1 MKRLYS
7 SALTLCT
14 FLSISAQEVV
24 WQKDIKSS
32 TQDFLSQM
40 TTTIDQQYLITGS
53 SIPSRTSGTTPSTG
67 SGTALSRASGIS
79 SLSKAGSTL
88 PFGSAQGKLAQ
99 GPQNNG
105 YDFHLVKLNQQG
117 EEVWEKYFSGQNHDF
132 LSATVNTQEGGF
144 LLAGTTF
151 SGKGLDKKE
160 DSKGGS
166 DIWLIRIN
174 EFGDELWQKT
184 IGGAS
189 DEEARAVIQTTDM
202 GFFVAGNVAFGSLPF
217 DSAQGTEQGSL
228 REPQGT
234 SGTQGT
240 RGYGSKDVLVVR
252 LDKNGKELSQL
263 VLGGKGLDEVEK
275 MIPTKDGGALLGVY
289 SRSNAVEGSG
299 MPDSGSKAI
308 SQKPKASGNYGE
320 GDYWIIKLSKDG
332 KMEWEKN
339 FGGTGDDHL
348 RTLAL
353 TSTGYLIGGESRSER
368 SGNKAVGIEEGTD
381 LWLISLDERGEEIWQ
396 KSYNFKNRDVL
407 MGMSVISTPNP
418 SRGGESTH
426 LTKGILLGGYTQ
438 AEGRIESDDETFWML
453 YLDQNGNEQWRKHV
467 KGESKKKEE
476 RLSDIKLNR
485 DGSIVLAGTSAEE
498 LGKENWKI
506 VKLGD
511 KQIDQLIEK
520 QDIKIYPNPVS
531 EYAYVEINMDD
542 GSGMLGD
549 GKTEAEIT
557 VYDMGGRQLQSVKT
571 KNKVTKINTQALIQ
585 GAYLVSVK
593 TNDNKT
599 ASAKL
604 IKK

>member
-1 MKRLYS
+1 MNRIYS
-7 SALTLCT
+7 GALFLCSV
-14 FLSISAQEVV
+14 LAIQAQEVV

-32 TQDFLSQM
+32 TQDFLSQI
-40 TTTIDQQYLITGS
+40 TTTIDQQYLVTGS
-53 SIPSRTSGTTPSTG
+53 TIPSNNKQPST
-67 SGTALSRASGIS
+67 IN
-79 SLSKAGSTL
+79 
-88 PFGSAQGKLAQ
+88 
-99 GPQNNG
+99 QNNG
-105 YDFHLVKLNQQG
+105 YDYHLIKLNQQG

-144 LLAGTTF
+144 LLAGTSF

-174 EFGDELWQKT
+174 EFGDELWQRT

-217 DSAQGTEQGSL
+217 DSAQATSQSTDPRSL
-228 REPQGT
+228 
-234 SGTQGT
+234 SGVEGKAT
-240 RGYGSKDVLVVR
+240 RGFGSKDVLVVR

-263 VLGGKGLDEVEK
+263 ILGGKGLDEVEK

-289 SRSNAVEGSG
+289 SRSSEVKAGSVKQEAGSG
-299 MPDSGSKAI
+299 KTI
-308 SQKPKASGNYGE
+308 NCQPKTTNNYGE

-332 KMEWEKN
+332 KIEWEKN
-339 FGGTGDDHL
+339 FGGKGDDHL

-368 SGNKAVGIEEGTD
+368 SGNKTVGIEEGTD

-407 MGMSVISTPNP
+407 MGMSVISSPNP
-418 SRGGESTH
+418 SKGGESGNQ
-426 LTKGILLGGYTQ
+426 TKGVLLGGYTQ

-467 KGESKKKEE
+467 KGESRKKEE

-511 KQIDQLIEK
+511 KQIDQLVEK

-531 EYAYVEINMDD
+531 DYAYVEINMDA

-571 KNKVTKINTQALIQ
+571 KNKVTKINTQALVQ

>member
-1 MKRLYS
+1 MNRIYS
-7 SALTLCT
+7 GALFLCSV
-14 FLSISAQEVV
+14 LAIQAQEVV

-32 TQDFLSQM
+32 TQDFLSQI

-53 SIPSRTSGTTPSTG
+53 
-67 SGTALSRASGIS
+67 
-79 SLSKAGSTL
+79 TL
-88 PFGSAQGKLAQ
+88 RQAQ
-99 GPQNNG
+99 GPGQSQEKRNNG

-117 EEVWEKYFSGQNHDF
+117 EEVWEKYFSGKNHDF

-144 LLAGTTF
+144 LLAGTSF

-174 EFGDELWQKT
+174 EFGGELWQKT
-184 IGGAS
+184 IGGTS

-202 GFFVAGNVAFGSLPF
+202 GFFVAGNVAFGS
-217 DSAQGTEQGSL
+217 AQATSQSTDPRSL
-228 REPQGT
+228 NGVEGKA
-234 SGTQGT
+234 T
-240 RGYGSKDVLVVR
+240 RGFGSKDVLIIR

-289 SRSNAVEGSG
+289 SRSSEVKTGSTKLEAGSG
-299 MPDSGSKAI
+299 KTI
-308 SQKPKASGNYGE
+308 NCQPKTTDNFGE
-320 GDYWIIKLSKDG
+320 GDYWIIKLNKDG
-332 KMEWEKN
+332 KVEWEKN
-339 FGGTGDDHL
+339 FGGKGDDHL

-368 SGNKAVGIEEGTD
+368 SGNKTVGIEEGTD

-407 MGMSVISTPNP
+407 MGMSIITGKQEDGSGK
-418 SRGGESTH
+418 S
-426 LTKGILLGGYTQ
+426 KGILLGGYTQ
-438 AEGRIESDDETFWML
+438 AEGRIETDDETFWML
-453 YLDQNGNEQWRKHV
+453 YLDQNGNEQWRKYV

-476 RLSDIKLNR
+476 RLSDIKLNK

-511 KQIDQLIEK
+511 KQIDQLVEK

-531 EYAYVEINMDD
+531 DYAYVE
-542 GSGMLGD
+542 SGMLGD
-549 GKTEAEIT
+549 GKSEAEIT

-571 KNKVTKINTQALIQ
+571 KNKVTKINTQALVQ

-593 TNDNKT
+593 TIDNKT